1 MPSKRQLFV
10 KHVVIYL
17 KRKLH
22 FFSVAFFTG
31 ISEMYSESS
40 RTSEMELFSK
50 MING

>member
-10 KHVVIYL
+10 KHAVIYL

-40 RTSEMELFSK
+40 RTSEMVHFAK
-50 MING
+50 IVNG